1 MLRNST
7 AMIQRLQYENHIL
20 TNNYNMLAERMN
32 LLMAENERLK
42 QECLLLQTKRVRH
55 RKKHNMPPSSPS
67 NTLYYISQPAELSEK
82 PDAETASYSSITM
95 SE

>member
-20 TNNYNMLAERMN
+20 TNNYNLLVERMN

-42 QECLLLQTKRVRH
+42 QEYLLIQTKRVRH
-55 RKKHNMPPSSPS
+55 RKKNIVPPSSPS
-67 NTLYYISQPAELSEK
+67 NTLYYISQPAELSEN
-82 PDAETASYSSITM
+82 PDEETASYSSITM